1 MNEQECPVCGA
12 VFATDGTGEYCNE
25 NCLAVARWAARRA
38 TARRRQVRTPAVSV
52 AQVLAFAERYA
63 AATGH
68 YPYYGE
74 AVRLIEQ
81 TTPARGE
88 HQ

>member
-1 MNEQECPVCGA
+1 MYERECPVCGA
-12 VFATDGTGEYCNE
+12 VFVTDGAGEYCNE
-25 NCLAVARWAARRA
+25 NCLAIARWSARRA
-38 TARRRQVRTPAVSV
+38 TARRRRMRPPAVSV

-74 AVRLIEQ
+74 AVGLIE
-81 TTPARGE
+81 RE
-88 HQ
+88 VIV

>member
-1 MNEQECPVCGA
+1 MNKRECPVCGA

-25 NCLAVARWAARRA
+25 NCLATARWSARRA
-38 TARRRQVRTPAVSV
+38 TARRRRVHAPAVSI
-52 AQVLAFAERYA
+52 AQVLAFADRYA

-74 AVRLIEQ
+74 AVALINKEV
-81 TTPARGE
+81 AI
-88 HQ
+88 